1 MLHFDFSCVLCI
13 EWLLIMPDD
22 YGEYVKSAIAGDKE
36 AFGELYRIFLNRIYR
51 FVYYLVG
58 DEFSAEDITQNTF
71 LRAWRGLASFSMDSG
86 TFQSYLYTIA
96 RNLVID
102 SQRKKKAY
110 PLNGLEEVIES
121 QEDPVTEVWKGEIS
135 EKIRQALADLDTEDR
150 QIIILRYFEEMQFG
164 EISEVVGSNPG
175 AIRVKV
181 HRLMGL
187 LKQKLEG
194 KI

>member
-1 MLHFDFSCVLCI
+1 M
-13 EWLLIMPDD
+13 
-22 YGEYVKSAIAGDKE
+22 A
-36 AFGELYRIFLNRIYR
+36 N
-51 FVYYLVG
+51 
-58 DEFSAEDITQNTF
+58 
-71 LRAWRGLASFSMDSG
+71 FSMDSG

-102 SQRKKKAY
+102 IQRKKKAY

>member
-1 MLHFDFSCVLCI
+1 
-13 EWLLIMPDD
+13 MPDD